1 MRHEMQGATGLGAR
15 DKRWDRVRGAAA
27 AQGVGW
33 LTVQWPALVQKS
45 GAGAE
50 SGRPCTPNE
59 AIQKEQAGELRNP
72 HPGVLRRGRNRPAA
86 EPCRRSS
93 SAVIM
98 TGRLPAVHRPLS
110 GLCGRWRGAVRH
122 DRRQPAGVRE
132 LPGPPRPGCWGR
144 RAPRRPSPWL
154 ISVGRERGWRAHRC
168 LGKHDRD
175 SNAAQPGKS
184 SIHLL

>member
-1 MRHEMQGATGLGAR
+1 MEHGMQCTIGLGAM
-15 DKRWDRVRGAAA
+15 DKWWDRVRGVAA
-27 AQGVGW
+27 AQGVGR

-50 SGRPCTPNE
+50 SGRQCTPNE

-93 SAVIM
+93 STV

-110 GLCGRWRGAVRH
+110 GLCRRWRGAVRH
-122 DRRQPAGVRE
+122 DRRQPADVRE
-132 LPGPPRPGCWGR
+132 LPGPPGPGCGGR
-144 RAPRRPSPWL
+144 RALRRPSPWL
-154 ISVGRERGWRAHRC
+154 ISVGRERGWRARRCSC

>member
-50 SGRPCTPNE
+50 SGRPCTPDE
-59 AIQKEQAGELRNP
+59 AIQKEQAGELGNT
-72 HPGVLRRGRNRPAA
+72 HPGVLRHGRNRPVAA
-86 EPCRRSS
+86 PCRRSS
-93 SAVIM
+93 SAV
-98 TGRLPAVHRPLS
+98 TWRLPVAHRPLS
-110 GLCGRWRGAVRH
+110 ELCGRWRGAVRH

-132 LPGPPRPGCWGR
+132 LPGPPGPGCGGR

-154 ISVGRERGWRAHRC
+154 ISVGRERGWRAHRR

>member
-1 MRHEMQGATGLGAR
+1 MRCTAQRGKAQGV
-15 DKRWDRVRGAAA
+15 KWWDRVRGAAA

-59 AIQKEQAGELRNP
+59 AIQKDQAGELRNP

-110 GLCGRWRGAVRH
+110 GLCGRWRGAVRN

-132 LPGPPRPGCWGR
+132 LPGPPGPGCGGR
-144 RAPRRPSPWL
+144 RAPRRPSPLL
-154 ISVGRERGWRAHRC
+154 IPAGRERGWRANRR
-168 LGKHDRD
+168 LVQHDRD
-175 SNAAQPGKS
+175 SDEGQPGKS
-184 SIHLL
+184 SMQLL

>member
-59 AIQKEQAGELRNP
+59 AIQKDQAGELRNP

-93 SAVIM
+93 SAV

-110 GLCGRWRGAVRH
+110 GLCGRWRVAVRH
-122 DRRQPAGVRE
+122 DRRRPAGIRE
-132 LPGPPRPGCWGR
+132 SPALAGPRGRGR
-144 RAPRRPSPWL
+144 RTPGLVPAGRAGGAAAPPSPCPTQT
-154 ISVGRERGWRAHRC
+154 R
-168 LGKHDRD
+168 
-175 SNAAQPGKS
+175 P
-184 SIHLL
+184 

>member
-1 MRHEMQGATGLGAR
+1 MGHGMQCATGLGAR
-15 DKRWDRVRGAAA
+15 DKWWDRVRGAAA

-59 AIQKEQAGELRNP
+59 AIQKDQAGELRNP
-72 HPGVLRRGRNRPAA
+72 HPGVLRRGRSRPAA

-93 SAVIM
+93 SAV

-122 DRRQPAGVRE
+122 DRRQPAGVR
-132 LPGPPRPGCWGR
+132 GWGRPGCGGR
-144 RAPRRPSPWL
+144 RAPRRPSPLL
-154 ISVGRERGWRAHRC
+154 IPAGRERGWRANRR
-168 LGKHDRD
+168 LVQHDRD
-175 SNAAQPGKS
+175 SDEGQPGKS
-184 SIHLL
+184 SMQLL

>member
-93 SAVIM
+93 SAV

-132 LPGPPRPGCWGR
+132 LPGPPGPGSGGR
-144 RAPRRPSPWL
+144 RAPRRPSPLL
-154 ISVGRERGWRAHRC
+154 IPAGRERGRRANRR
-168 LGKHDRD
+168 LVQHDHD
-175 SNAAQPGKS
+175 SDEGQPGKS
-184 SIHLL
+184 SMQLL

>member
-1 MRHEMQGATGLGAR
+1 MVGSGEGRGGGAGRGLADSAVASACTEIRRRGRIGSPMHPERGHPEGAG
-15 DKRWDRVRGAAA
+15 RGA
-27 AQGVGW
+27 
-33 LTVQWPALVQKS
+33 
-45 GAGAE
+45 
-50 SGRPCTPNE
+50 
-59 AIQKEQAGELRNP
+59 QA
-72 HPGVLRRGRNRPAA
+72 GVLRRGRNRPAA

-93 SAVIM
+93 SAV

-132 LPGPPRPGCWGR
+132 LPGPPGPGCGGR

-154 ISVGRERGWRAHRC
+154 ISVGRERGWRARRC